1 MAKYSILLKDYID
14 LINEDNKS
22 GKTSINDKI
31 EFARSYIFN
40 FNYTL
45 WDDTY
50 KPVLETKILKHFY
63 MSEIGFETTELWQ
76 LKLEILI
83 NEITPEINELYKS
96 TNLDFNILENYRI
109 SENAKRSNDSKQTGN
124 TQNNSNANN
133 NQLSR
138 FSDTPQGNIDFN
150 SDLSGYATS
159 LTKNQDESTSNDVS
173 STNQTINTDEDY
185 ERVVFGN
192 TGGSY
197 ASLIRDFREVIL
209 NIDLIVIDRLK
220 QLFMLIY

>member
-220 QLFMLIY
+220 QLFMLMY

>member
-209 NIDLIVIDRLK
+209 NIGLIVIDRLK